1 LPEELW
7 IQFRYHHVY
16 LTGLDAVAYGMAD
29 EVGAFSPP
37 PGAKVLNALG

>member
-1 LPEELW
+1 LW

-16 LTGLDAVAYGMAD
+16 LAGLDAVAYGMAD
-29 EVGAFSPP
+29 EVGEFSPP